1 MTVKKRHW
9 KRYKEK
15 ECPVCHEKHR
25 GPNTYC
31 SLSCSNR
38 GRTITPEHK
47 ANTSRAML
55 RYHHGTPE
63 GLALKQVLINR
74 NKGIPQIKIEDLD
87 VELPGLYDPDFDYD
101 Y

>member
-55 RYHHGTPE
+55 RYYRNTPE
-63 GLALKQVLINR
+63 GISKRQQFVNMNNGLTITR
-74 NKGIPQIKIEDLD
+74 SEDIDIP
-87 VELPGLYDPDFDYD
+87 LPGLYDPDFDYD